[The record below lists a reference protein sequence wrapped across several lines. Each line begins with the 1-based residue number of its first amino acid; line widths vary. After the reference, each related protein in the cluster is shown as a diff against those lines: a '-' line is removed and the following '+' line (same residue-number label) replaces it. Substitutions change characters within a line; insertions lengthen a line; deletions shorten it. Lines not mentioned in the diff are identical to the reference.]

1 MLVYKVIILCM
12 LIIEK
17 SKMYKYND
25 RSLSVEERVVYSL
38 RQEIC
43 KVIVVK
49 RICSH
54 IM

>member
-12 LIIEK
+12 LIIE

-25 RSLSVEERVVYSL
+25 RSFSVEERVVYSL